1 MQRWAPPRLLAIA
14 LAALAL
20 VWGVGTLPL
29 FWQARRL
36 ETTANLIVLGDRFD
50 TRELAA
56 ESARAEESG
65 NPPWVAIRRSAAII
79 RLRLVE
85 DALNTGDRN
94 SLDLRLQDLKRS
106 AVDVL
111 EQDPADAFFW
121 LIYYWC
127 NVTMNGF
134 APPQL
139 KFLQASYEFGPNEG
153 WIAIRRNRLALAVY
167 SQLSPVM
174 RQRVVSEFVGM
185 VSSGLIVDAAAN
197 LLGPGTPI
205 RSELLQQL
213 AVVPI
218 AQRETF
224 ARFLWDIGANVAVPG
239 VSLPEKRFY

>member
-1 MQRWAPPRLLAIA
+1 VQAWAPRLLAIA

-20 VWGVGTLPL
+20 VWGVATLPL

-36 ETTANLIVLGDRFD
+36 EATANLIVLGDRFD
-50 TRELAA
+50 TRELVA
-56 ESARAEESG
+56 ESARAKEWG

-85 DALNTGDRN
+85 DALRTGDRG
-94 SLDLRLQDLKRS
+94 SLDLRLQELKRS

-127 NVTMNGF
+127 NVTMDGF

-139 KFLQASYEFGPNEG
+139 RFLQASYDFGPNEG

-174 RQRVVSEFVGM
+174 KERVVSEFVGM

-197 LLGPGTPI
+197 LVGPGAPI
-205 RSELLQQL
+205 RSDLLQRL

-218 AQRETF
+218 AQRESF
-224 ARFLWDIGANVAVPG
+224 ARYLYEIGVDAAVPG
-239 VSLPEKRFY
+239 VTLPEKRFY